1 MAMVRKILLVG
12 NGARE
17 HAVAMALCK
26 SKDVKLFAYMSA
38 RNPGIEQLCLKSGGA
53 VRVGDI
59 HQPDPITRWAK
70 QCKIDLAFPSPDAVL
85 AAGVVD
91 ELHKHGIPCAAPVRS
106 AARLEWDKSYLRHLQ
121 KRFRVPGCPEYG
133 YFTSGEHLDSFID
146 SLGGQVAV
154 KPVGLTGGKGVQ
166 VVGLQLRNGAEA
178 KQYARQV
185 IGHKIGGQAGV
196 VIEEKLEGEEFTVQ
210 AFVQGRVVLPMPAV
224 QDHKLAFEG
233 DKGPMTGGMGSYS
246 GPNGLLPFLT
256 APDYEQ
262 AVSILEKVTRAYEL
276 ESSAQYKGILYGQ
289 FMLTKKG
296 IYLVE
301 INARFGDPEALNV
314 LALLKTPLADIFGRM
329 ATGRLRNF
337 VVQWNSEATV
347 VKYLVPSGYP
357 IELMPPAKLSID
369 AKKLKSSKAQL
380 FYASVDQRADALY
393 TSTSRAI
400 ALLGTGKTIA
410 EAEKRAEAGCK
421 AVSGPLW
428 HRADIGTAALL
439 SKRMEHAKSMRG
451 R

>member
-1 MAMVRKILLVG
+1 MVRKVLLVG

-17 HAVAMALCK
+17 HAVAAALCK
-26 SKDVKLFAYMSA
+26 SKDVKLYAYMSS
-38 RNPGIEQLCLKSGGA
+38 RNPGIEALAIKSGGA
-53 VRVGDI
+53 VRIADI
-59 HQPDPITRWAK
+59 HQPEPIAVWAK
-70 QCKIDLAFPSPDAVL
+70 ANKVDIGFPSPDAVL

-106 AARLEWDKSYLRHLQ
+106 AARLEWDKSYLRHLM

-133 YFTSGEHLDSFID
+133 FFQSGEHIDSFID

-166 VVGLQLRNGAEA
+166 VVGQQLRNGAEA

-185 IGHKIGGQAGV
+185 IGHKIGGTAGV

-233 DKGPMTGGMGSYS
+233 DKGAMTGGMGSYS
-246 GPNGLLPFLT
+246 GPNGLLPFLNAT
-256 APDYEQ
+256 DYEQ
-262 AVSILEKVTRAYEL
+262 AVSILEKVARAYEL
-276 ESSAQYKGILYGQ
+276 ESSAAYKGILYGQ

-301 INARFGDPEALNV
+301 INARFGDPEAVNV
-314 LALLKTPLADIFGRM
+314 LSLLKTPLVDVFEHM
-329 ATGRLRNF
+329 ATGRLRNYT
-337 VVQWNSEATV
+337 VQWTNEATV
-347 VKYLVPSGYP
+347 VKYLVPDGYP
-357 IELMPPAKLSID
+357 IELEPPAKITID
-369 AKKLKSSKAQL
+369 AKKLKSSKASL
-380 FYASVDQRADALY
+380 YYASVDQRADGLY

-400 ALLGTGKTIA
+400 AILGAGKTIA

-421 AVSGPLW
+421 AVSGPVW
-428 HRADIGTAALL
+428 HRADIGSAALL
-439 SKRMEHAKSMRG
+439 KKRMDHVKAMRG